1 MRIFGWG
8 CPNFLKFDMTKDK
21 QKFDLETIRHSTA
34 HLMAQAVKQLYP
46 ETQVTIGPVIEDG
59 FYYDFYRETP
69 FVPEDLEKIELRM
82 KEIAAGNL
90 GIVRRELP
98 RDDALKLFDELG
110 EPFKREVIDE
120 IDSGDAISVYT
131 QGEFTD
137 LCRGPHVDN
146 TQVLKSFR
154 LLHTSAAYWRGDER
168 NKVLQRIYGTAWNTD
183 KELRTYLKRLEEAK
197 KRDHRKLGKELD
209 LFSVT
214 DEVGPG
220 LILWHPKGSRV
231 RCIVEEFWKDEHF
244 KNGYEMVYSPH
255 AARVDLWKTS
265 GHMDFYKDN
274 IFSPMDIEG
283 QEYVMKPMNCP
294 FHIQIYKSR
303 LRSYRE
309 LPIRFAE
316 LGTVYRYERSG
327 VLHGL
332 LRVRGFTQDDA
343 HLFCRPSQIEEEI
356 VKVLDLILFMLKSFG
371 FNEYKVYLSTRPDK
385 FVGSEEGWEK
395 ATSAL
400 KQALE
405 KSELDYEV
413 DPGEGVFYGPK
424 IDIKIKDSLN
434 RFWQVS
440 TVQVDFNLPER
451 FDINYVEEDGQRH
464 QPIMLHRA
472 LMGSLERFFGC
483 LVEHYA
489 GAFPLWLAPTQ
500 VVLLPITDQH
510 NDYVDEVFRQLTDK
524 GFRVEKDLRNEKIG
538 FKIREAQ
545 LQKIPYM
552 IVLGDKELENKSLAV
567 RKRRSKETRTIDLKT
582 FIEELN
588 VEVREKRLD
597 SAVQSV

>member
-1 MRIFGWG
+1 
-8 CPNFLKFDMTKDK
+8 MTNDK
-21 QKFDLETIRHSTA
+21 TKIDLETIRHSAA

-59 FYYDFYRETP
+59 FYYDFYRESP
-69 FVPEDLEKIELRM
+69 FVPEDLEKIEKRM
-82 KEIAAGNL
+82 KEISLQNL
-90 GIVRRELP
+90 DIIRKEIPREE
-98 RDDALKLFDELG
+98 ALKMFDDMG
-110 EPFKREVIDE
+110 EPFKREVIND
-120 IDSGDAISVYT
+120 ITSNDPISVYT

-137 LCRGPHVDN
+137 LCRGPHVEN
-146 TQVLKSFR
+146 TKFLKSFK
-154 LLHTSAAYWRGDER
+154 LLNTSASYWRGDER
-168 NKVLQRIYGTAWNTD
+168 NKVLQRIYGTAWHTD
-183 KELRTYLKRLEEAK
+183 KELRLYLKRLEEAK

-220 LILWHPKGSRV
+220 LILWHPKGSRI
-231 RCIVEEFWKDEHF
+231 RCLMEDFWKEEHF
-244 KNGYEMVYSPH
+244 KNGYEMVHSPH
-255 AARVDLWKTS
+255 AAKVDMWKTS

-283 QEYVMKPMNCP
+283 KEYVMKPMNCP
-294 FHIQIYKSR
+294 FHIQIFKSR
-303 LRSYRE
+303 LRSYRD
-309 LPIRFAE
+309 LPVRYAE

-343 HLFCRPSQIEEEI
+343 HLFCRPNQIEEEI
-356 VKVLDLILFMLKSFG
+356 VKVLDLILLILKSFG

-385 FVGSEEGWEK
+385 FVGSEENWEK
-395 ATSAL
+395 ATNAL

-405 KSELDYEV
+405 KSKLKYEI

-440 TVQVDFNLPER
+440 TVQVDFNLPQR
-451 FDINYVEEDGQRH
+451 FDINYIEEDGQKY

-489 GAFPLWLAPTQ
+489 GAFPLWLAPIQ
-500 VVLLPITDQH
+500 IILLPITDQNH
-510 NDYVDEVFRQLTDK
+510 EYSDEVFKKLTLS

-538 FKIREAQ
+538 FKIRDAQ
-545 LQKIPYM
+545 IQKIPYM
-552 IVLGDKELENKSLAV
+552 IVIGEKEQTNKILAV
-567 RKRRSKETRTIDLKT
+567 RKRRSKETITFTID
-582 FIEELN
+582 ELTDKLSL
-588 VEVREKRLD
+588 EVSEKKLGE
-597 SAVQSV
+597 SIQPI

>member
-1 MRIFGWG
+1 
-8 CPNFLKFDMTKDK
+8 MTNDK
-21 QKFDLETIRHSTA
+21 TKTDLETIRHSAA

-59 FYYDFYRETP
+59 FYYDFYRKSP
-69 FVPEDLEKIELRM
+69 FVPEDLEKIEKRM
-82 KEIAAGNL
+82 KEISL
-90 GIVRRELP
+90 QSLDIIRKEMPREE
-98 RDDALKLFDELG
+98 ALKMFDDMN
-110 EPFKREVIDE
+110 EPFKREVIND
-120 IDSGDAISVYT
+120 IASNDPISVYT

-137 LCRGPHVDN
+137 LCRGPHVEN
-146 TQVLKSFR
+146 TKFLKSFK
-154 LLHTSAAYWRGDER
+154 LLNTSASYWRGDER
-168 NKVLQRIYGTAWNTD
+168 NKVLQRIYGTAWHTD
-183 KELRTYLKRLEEAK
+183 KELRLYLKRLEEAK

-220 LILWHPKGSRV
+220 LILWHPKGSRI
-231 RCIVEEFWKDEHF
+231 RCLMEDFWKEEHF
-244 KNGYEMVYSPH
+244 KNGYEMVHSPH
-255 AARVDLWKTS
+255 AAKVDMWKTS

-283 QEYVMKPMNCP
+283 KEYVMKPMNCP

-303 LRSYRE
+303 LRSYRD
-309 LPIRFAE
+309 LPVRYAE

-343 HLFCRPSQIEEEI
+343 HLFCRPNQIEEEI
-356 VKVLDLILFMLKSFG
+356 IKVLDLILLILKSFG

-385 FVGSEEGWEK
+385 FVGSEENWEK
-395 ATSAL
+395 ATNAL

-405 KSELDYEV
+405 KSNLKYEI

-440 TVQVDFNLPER
+440 TVQVDFNLPQR
-451 FDINYVEEDGQRH
+451 FDINYIEEDGQKY

-489 GAFPLWLAPTQ
+489 GAFPLWLAPVQ
-500 VVLLPITDQH
+500 IILLPITDQNH
-510 NDYVDEVFRQLTDK
+510 EYSDEVFKKLTLS

-538 FKIREAQ
+538 FKIRDAQ
-545 LQKIPYM
+545 IQKIPYM
-552 IVLGDKELENKSLAV
+552 IVIGEKEQTNKILAV
-567 RKRRSKETRTIDLKT
+567 RKRRSKETITFTID
-582 FIEELN
+582 ELTDKLSL
-588 VEVREKRLD
+588 EVSEKKLGE
-597 SAVQSV
+597 SIQPI

>member
-1 MRIFGWG
+1 
-8 CPNFLKFDMTKDK
+8 MTNDK
-21 QKFDLETIRHSTA
+21 TKIDLETIRHSAA

-59 FYYDFYRETP
+59 FYYDFYRESP
-69 FVPEDLEKIELRM
+69 FVPEDLEKIEKRM
-82 KEIAAGNL
+82 KEISLQNL
-90 GIVRRELP
+90 DIIRKEIPREE
-98 RDDALKLFDELG
+98 ALKMFDDMG
-110 EPFKREVIDE
+110 EPFKREVIND
-120 IDSGDAISVYT
+120 ITSNDPISVYT

-137 LCRGPHVDN
+137 LCRGPHVEN
-146 TQVLKSFR
+146 TKFLKSFK
-154 LLHTSAAYWRGDER
+154 LLNTSASYWRGDER
-168 NKVLQRIYGTAWNTD
+168 NKVLQRIYGTAWHTD
-183 KELRTYLKRLEEAK
+183 KELRLYLKRLEEAK

-220 LILWHPKGSRV
+220 LILWHPKGSRI
-231 RCIVEEFWKDEHF
+231 RCLIEDFWKEEHF
-244 KNGYEMVYSPH
+244 KNGYEMVHSPH
-255 AARVDLWKTS
+255 AAKVDMWKTS

-283 QEYVMKPMNCP
+283 KEYVMKPMNCP
-294 FHIQIYKSR
+294 FHIQIFKSR
-303 LRSYRE
+303 LRSYRD
-309 LPIRFAE
+309 LPVRYAE

-343 HLFCRPSQIEEEI
+343 HLFCRPNQIEEEI
-356 VKVLDLILFMLKSFG
+356 VKVLDLILLILKSFG

-385 FVGSEEGWEK
+385 FVGSEENWGK
-395 ATSAL
+395 ATNAL

-405 KSELDYEV
+405 KSKLKYEI

-440 TVQVDFNLPER
+440 TVQVDFNLPQR
-451 FDINYVEEDGQRH
+451 FDINYIEEDGQKY

-489 GAFPLWLAPTQ
+489 GAFPLWLAPIQ
-500 VVLLPITDQH
+500 IILLPITDQNH
-510 NDYVDEVFRQLTDK
+510 EYSDEVFKKLTHS

-538 FKIREAQ
+538 FKIRDAQ
-545 LQKIPYM
+545 IQKIPYM
-552 IVLGDKELENKSLAV
+552 IVIGEKEQTSKTLAV
-567 RKRRSKETRTIDLKT
+567 RKRRSKETITFTID
-582 FIEELN
+582 ELTDKLSL
-588 VEVREKRLD
+588 EISEKKLGE
-597 SAVQSV
+597 AIQPI

>member
-1 MRIFGWG
+1 
-8 CPNFLKFDMTKDK
+8 MTNDK
-21 QKFDLETIRHSTA
+21 TKIDLETIRHSAA

-59 FYYDFYRETP
+59 FYYDFYRESP
-69 FVPEDLEKIELRM
+69 FVPEDLEKIEKRM
-82 KEIAAGNL
+82 KEISL
-90 GIVRRELP
+90 QSLDIIRKEMPREE
-98 RDDALKLFDELG
+98 ALKMFDDMN
-110 EPFKREVIDE
+110 EPFKREVIND
-120 IDSGDAISVYT
+120 IASNDPISVYT

-137 LCRGPHVDN
+137 LCRGPHVEN
-146 TQVLKSFR
+146 TKFLKSFK
-154 LLHTSAAYWRGDER
+154 LLNTSASYWRGDER
-168 NKVLQRIYGTAWNTD
+168 NKVLQRIYGTAWHTD
-183 KELRTYLKRLEEAK
+183 KELRLYLKRLEEAK

-220 LILWHPKGSRV
+220 LILWHPKGSRI
-231 RCIVEEFWKDEHF
+231 RCLMEDFWKEEHF
-244 KNGYEMVYSPH
+244 KNGYEMVHSPH
-255 AARVDLWKTS
+255 AAKVDMWKTS

-283 QEYVMKPMNCP
+283 KEYVMKPMNCP

-303 LRSYRE
+303 LRSYRD
-309 LPIRFAE
+309 LPVRYAE

-343 HLFCRPSQIEEEI
+343 HLFCRPNQIEEEI
-356 VKVLDLILFMLKSFG
+356 VKVLDLILLILKSFG

-385 FVGSEEGWEK
+385 FVGSEENWEK
-395 ATSAL
+395 ATNAL

-405 KSELDYEV
+405 KSKLKYEI

-440 TVQVDFNLPER
+440 TVQVDFNLPQR
-451 FDINYVEEDGQRH
+451 FDINYIEEDGQKY

-489 GAFPLWLAPTQ
+489 GAFPLWLAPVQ
-500 VVLLPITDQH
+500 IILLPITDQNH
-510 NDYVDEVFRQLTDK
+510 EYSDEVFKKLTLS

-538 FKIREAQ
+538 FKIRDAQ
-545 LQKIPYM
+545 IQKIPYM
-552 IVLGDKELENKSLAV
+552 IVIGEKEQANKILAV
-567 RKRRSKETRTIDLKT
+567 RKRRSKETITFTID
-582 FIEELN
+582 ELTDKLSL
-588 VEVREKRLD
+588 EVSEKKLGE
-597 SAVQSV
+597 SIQPI

>member
-1 MRIFGWG
+1 
-8 CPNFLKFDMTKDK
+8 MTKDK

-69 FVPEDLEKIELRM
+69 FVPEDLEKIEHRM
-82 KEIAAGNL
+82 KEIATGNL
-90 GIVRRELP
+90 DIVRRELP
-98 RDDALKLFDELG
+98 RDEVLKLFDELG

-146 TQVLKSFR
+146 TRVLKSFR

-183 KELRTYLKRLEEAK
+183 KELRAYLKRLEEAK

-231 RCIVEEFWKDEHF
+231 RCIVEEFWKNEHF

-283 QEYVMKPMNCP
+283 REYVMKPMNCP

-303 LRSYRE
+303 LRSYRD

-356 VKVLDLILFMLKSFG
+356 VKVLDLILFILKSFG

-385 FVGSEEGWEK
+385 FVGSEEGWGK

-405 KSELDYEV
+405 KSELNYEV

-464 QPIMLHRA
+464 RPIMLHRA

-500 VVLLPITDQH
+500 AVLLPITDQQ

-552 IVLGDKELENKSLAV
+552 IVLGDKEVESKSLAV
-567 RKRRSKETRTIDLKT
+567 RKRRSKETRTIDLET

-588 VEVREKRLD
+588 VEIREKRLD
-597 SAVQSV
+597 SVVQSV

>member
-1 MRIFGWG
+1 MA
-8 CPNFLKFDMTKDK
+8 DDK
-21 QKFDLETIRHSTA
+21 PKVGLETIRHSTA

-46 ETQVTIGPVIEDG
+46 DTKVTIGPVIEDG
-59 FYYDFYRETP
+59 FYYDFYRESP
-69 FVPEDLEKIELRM
+69 FVPEDLEKIEQRM
-82 KEIAAGNL
+82 REISSENL
-90 GIVRRELP
+90 NIIRKELP
-98 RDDALKLFDELG
+98 REEALKMFDKMR
-110 EPFKREVIDE
+110 EPFKREIINDIE
-120 IDSGDAISVYT
+120 SNEPISVYS

-137 LCRGPHVDN
+137 LCRGPHVEN
-146 TQVLKSFR
+146 TKFLKSFK
-154 LLHTSAAYWRGDER
+154 LLNVSAAYWRGDER
-168 NKVLQRIYGTAWNTD
+168 NKVLQRIYGTAWHTD
-183 KELRTYLKRLEEAK
+183 KELRVYLKRLEEAK

-220 LILWHPKGSRV
+220 LILWHPKGSRI
-231 RCIVEEFWKDEHF
+231 RCLMEDFWKEEHF
-244 KNGYEMVYSPH
+244 KSGYEMVHSPH
-255 AARVDLWKTS
+255 AARVDMWKTS

-283 QEYVMKPMNCP
+283 KEYVMKPMNCP

-303 LRSYRE
+303 LRSYRD
-309 LPIRFAE
+309 LPLRFAE

-343 HLFCRPSQIEEEI
+343 HLFCRPNQIEEEI
-356 VKVLDLILFMLKSFG
+356 VKVLDLILFILRSFG
-371 FNEYKVYLSTRPDK
+371 FDEYKVFLSTRPEK
-385 FVGSEEGWEK
+385 FVGSENSWEQ
-395 ATSAL
+395 ATNAL
-400 KQALE
+400 QQALE
-405 KSELDYEV
+405 KSKLAYEI

-451 FDINYVEEDGQRH
+451 FDINYIEESGQKN

-489 GAFPLWLAPTQ
+489 GAFPLWLAPVQ
-500 VVLLPITDQH
+500 IILLPITDQNH
-510 NDYVDEVFRQLTDK
+510 EYTDGVFKKLTNS

-552 IVLGDKELENKSLAV
+552 IVLGEKERENNELAV
-567 RKRRSKETRTIDLKT
+567 RKRRSKETVTLSISALIDRLS
-582 FIEELN
+582 L
-588 VEVREKRLD
+588 EVNEKRLD
-597 SAVQSV
+597 EAIQSI

>member
-1 MRIFGWG
+1 MA
-8 CPNFLKFDMTKDK
+8 NDK

-34 HLMAQAVKQLYP
+34 HLMAQAVQQLYP
-46 ETQVTIGPVIEDG
+46 DTQVTIGPVIEDG
-59 FYYDFYRETP
+59 FYYDFCRKSP
-69 FVPEDLEKIELRM
+69 FVPEDLEKIEQRM
-82 KEIAAGNL
+82 KEIAAQNL
-90 GIVRRELP
+90 DIVRKELP
-98 RDDALKLFDELG
+98 REDALKMFDEMG
-110 EPFKREVIDE
+110 EPFKLEVINE
-120 IDSGDAISVYT
+120 LESNEAISVYS

-146 TQVLKSFR
+146 TSAIKSFK

-168 NKVLQRIYGTAWNTD
+168 NQVLQRIYGTAWNTD
-183 KELRTYLKRLEEAK
+183 KELRIYLKRLEEAK
-197 KRDHRKLGKELD
+197 KRDHRRLGKELD
-209 LFSVT
+209 LFSVS
-214 DEVGPG
+214 DDIGPG
-220 LILWHPKGSRV
+220 LILWHPKGSRI
-231 RCIVEEFWKDEHF
+231 RCLMEDFWKTEHF
-244 KNGYEMVYSPH
+244 KNGYEMVHSPH
-255 AARVDLWKTS
+255 AAKVDMWKTS

-283 QEYVMKPMNCP
+283 KEYVMKPMNCP
-294 FHIQIYKSR
+294 FHIQIYQTR
-303 LRSYRE
+303 LRSYRD
-309 LPIRFAE
+309 LPLRFAE

-343 HLFCRPSQIEEEI
+343 HLFCRPNQIEEEI
-356 VKVLDLILFMLKSFG
+356 VKVLDLILLILRSFG

-395 ATSAL
+395 ATDAL

-405 KSELDYEV
+405 KSKLEYEV

-451 FDINYVEEDGQRH
+451 FDISYIEEDGQRH

-489 GAFPLWLAPTQ
+489 GAFPLWLAPVQ
-500 VVLLPITDQH
+500 AILLPITDQH
-510 NDYVDEVFRQLTDK
+510 QEYADEVAKKLTNN

-552 IVLGDKELENKSLAV
+552 IVLGEKEAENKTLAV
-567 RKRRSKETRTIDLKT
+567 RKRRSKETRTISIDT
-582 FIEELN
+582 FIEEMN
-588 VEVREKRLD
+588 AQVKEKQLGD
-597 SAVQSV
+597 AVQSI

>member
-1 MRIFGWG
+1 
-8 CPNFLKFDMTKDK
+8 MTNDK
-21 QKFDLETIRHSTA
+21 TKIDLETIRHSAA

-59 FYYDFYRETP
+59 FYYDFYRESP
-69 FVPEDLEKIELRM
+69 FVPEDLEKIEKRM
-82 KEIAAGNL
+82 KEISLQNL
-90 GIVRRELP
+90 DIIRKEIPREE
-98 RDDALKLFDELG
+98 ALKMFDDMG
-110 EPFKREVIDE
+110 EPFKREVIND
-120 IDSGDAISVYT
+120 ITSNDPISVYT

-137 LCRGPHVDN
+137 LCRGPHVEN
-146 TQVLKSFR
+146 TKFLKSFK
-154 LLHTSAAYWRGDER
+154 LLNTSASYWRGDER
-168 NKVLQRIYGTAWNTD
+168 NKVLQRIYGTAWHTD
-183 KELRTYLKRLEEAK
+183 KELRLYLKRLEEAK

-220 LILWHPKGSRV
+220 LILWHPKGSRI
-231 RCIVEEFWKDEHF
+231 RCLMEDFWKEEHF

-255 AARVDLWKTS
+255 AAKVDMWKTS

-283 QEYVMKPMNCP
+283 KEYVMKPMNCP

-303 LRSYRE
+303 LRSYRD
-309 LPIRFAE
+309 LPVRFAE

-343 HLFCRPSQIEEEI
+343 HLFCRPNQIEEEI
-356 VKVLDLILFMLKSFG
+356 VKVLDLILLILKSFG

-385 FVGSEEGWEK
+385 FVGSEENWGK
-395 ATSAL
+395 ATNAL

-405 KSELDYEV
+405 KSKLKYEI

-440 TVQVDFNLPER
+440 TVQVDFNLPQR
-451 FDINYVEEDGQRH
+451 FDINYIEEDGQKY

-489 GAFPLWLAPTQ
+489 GAFPLWLAPIQ
-500 VVLLPITDQH
+500 IILLPITDQNH
-510 NDYVDEVFRQLTDK
+510 EYSDEVFKKLIHS

-538 FKIREAQ
+538 FKIRDAQ
-545 LQKIPYM
+545 IQKIPYM
-552 IVLGDKELENKSLAV
+552 IVIGEKEQASKTLAV
-567 RKRRSKETRTIDLKT
+567 RKRRSKETITFTID
-582 FIEELN
+582 ELTDKLSL
-588 VEVREKRLD
+588 EISEKKLGE
-597 SAVQSV
+597 AIQPI

>member
-1 MRIFGWG
+1 
-8 CPNFLKFDMTKDK
+8 MTNDK
-21 QKFDLETIRHSTA
+21 TKTDLETIRHSAA

-59 FYYDFYRETP
+59 FYYDFYRKSP
-69 FVPEDLEKIELRM
+69 FVPEDLEKIEKRM
-82 KEIAAGNL
+82 KEISL
-90 GIVRRELP
+90 QSLDIIRKEMPREE
-98 RDDALKLFDELG
+98 ALKMFDDMN
-110 EPFKREVIDE
+110 EPFKREVIND
-120 IDSGDAISVYT
+120 IASNDPISVYT

-137 LCRGPHVDN
+137 LCRGPHVEN
-146 TQVLKSFR
+146 TKFLKSFK
-154 LLHTSAAYWRGDER
+154 LLNTSASYWRGDER
-168 NKVLQRIYGTAWNTD
+168 NKVLQRIYGTAWHTD
-183 KELRTYLKRLEEAK
+183 KELRLYLKRLEEAK

-220 LILWHPKGSRV
+220 LILWHPKGSRI
-231 RCIVEEFWKDEHF
+231 RCLMEDFWKEEHF
-244 KNGYEMVYSPH
+244 KNGYEMVHSPH
-255 AARVDLWKTS
+255 AAKVDMWKTS

-283 QEYVMKPMNCP
+283 KEYVMKPMNCP

-303 LRSYRE
+303 LRSYRD
-309 LPIRFAE
+309 LPVRYAE

-343 HLFCRPSQIEEEI
+343 HLFCRPNQIEEEI
-356 VKVLDLILFMLKSFG
+356 VKVLDLILLILKSFG

-385 FVGSEEGWEK
+385 FVGSEENWEK
-395 ATSAL
+395 ATNAL

-405 KSELDYEV
+405 KSKLKYEI

-440 TVQVDFNLPER
+440 TVQVDFNLPQR
-451 FDINYVEEDGQRH
+451 FDINYIEEDGQKY

-489 GAFPLWLAPTQ
+489 GAFPLWLAPVQ
-500 VVLLPITDQH
+500 IILLPITDQNH
-510 NDYVDEVFRQLTDK
+510 EYSDEVFKKLTLS

-538 FKIREAQ
+538 FKIRDAQ
-545 LQKIPYM
+545 IQKIPYM
-552 IVLGDKELENKSLAV
+552 IVIGEKEQTNKILAV
-567 RKRRSKETRTIDLKT
+567 RKRRSKETITFTID
-582 FIEELN
+582 ELTDKLSL
-588 VEVREKRLD
+588 EVSEKKLGE
-597 SAVQSV
+597 SIQPI

>member
-1 MRIFGWG
+1 
-8 CPNFLKFDMTKDK
+8 MTNDK
-21 QKFDLETIRHSTA
+21 TKTDLETIRHSAA

-59 FYYDFYRETP
+59 FYYDFYRKSP
-69 FVPEDLEKIELRM
+69 FVPEDLEKIEKRM
-82 KEIAAGNL
+82 KEISL
-90 GIVRRELP
+90 QSLDIIRKEMPREE
-98 RDDALKLFDELG
+98 ALKMFDDMN
-110 EPFKREVIDE
+110 EPFKREVIND
-120 IDSGDAISVYT
+120 IASNDPISVYT

-137 LCRGPHVDN
+137 LCRGPHVEN
-146 TQVLKSFR
+146 TKFLKSFK
-154 LLHTSAAYWRGDER
+154 LLNTSASYWRGDER
-168 NKVLQRIYGTAWNTD
+168 NKVLQRIYGTAWHTD
-183 KELRTYLKRLEEAK
+183 KELRLYLKRLEEAK

-220 LILWHPKGSRV
+220 LILWHPKGSRI
-231 RCIVEEFWKDEHF
+231 RCLMEDFWKEEHF

-255 AARVDLWKTS
+255 AAKVDMWKTS

-283 QEYVMKPMNCP
+283 KEYVMKPMNCP

-303 LRSYRE
+303 LRSYRD
-309 LPIRFAE
+309 LPVRYAE

-343 HLFCRPSQIEEEI
+343 HLFCRPNQIEEEI
-356 VKVLDLILFMLKSFG
+356 IKVLDLILLILKSFG

-385 FVGSEEGWEK
+385 FVGSEENWEK
-395 ATSAL
+395 ATNAL

-405 KSELDYEV
+405 KSKLKYEI

-440 TVQVDFNLPER
+440 TVQVDFNLPQR
-451 FDINYVEEDGQRH
+451 FDINYIEEDGQKY

-489 GAFPLWLAPTQ
+489 GAFPLWLAPVQ
-500 VVLLPITDQH
+500 IILLPITDQNH
-510 NDYVDEVFRQLTDK
+510 EYSDEVFKKLTLS

-538 FKIREAQ
+538 FKIRDAQ
-545 LQKIPYM
+545 IQKIPYM
-552 IVLGDKELENKSLAV
+552 IVIGEKEQTNKILAV
-567 RKRRSKETRTIDLKT
+567 RKRRSKETITFTID
-582 FIEELN
+582 ELTDKLSL
-588 VEVREKRLD
+588 EVSEKKLGE
-597 SAVQSV
+597 SIQPI

>member
-1 MRIFGWG
+1 MA
-8 CPNFLKFDMTKDK
+8 NDK

-34 HLMAQAVKQLYP
+34 HLMAQAVQQLYP

-59 FYYDFYRETP
+59 FYYDFCRKSP
-69 FVPEDLEKIELRM
+69 FVPEDLEKIEQRM
-82 KEIAAGNL
+82 KEIAAQNL
-90 GIVRRELP
+90 DIVRKELP
-98 RDDALKLFDELG
+98 REDALKMFDEMG
-110 EPFKREVIDE
+110 EPFKLEVINDLESDE
-120 IDSGDAISVYT
+120 AISVYS

-146 TQVLKSFR
+146 TSAIKSFK

-168 NKVLQRIYGTAWNTD
+168 NQILQRIYGTAWNTD
-183 KELRTYLKRLEEAK
+183 KELRVYLKRLEEAK

-209 LFSVT
+209 LFSVS
-214 DEVGPG
+214 DDIGPG
-220 LILWHPKGSRV
+220 LILWHPKGSRI
-231 RCIVEEFWKDEHF
+231 RCLMEDFWKAEHF
-244 KNGYEMVYSPH
+244 ANGYEMVHSPH
-255 AARVDLWKTS
+255 AAKVDMWKTS

-283 QEYVMKPMNCP
+283 KEYVMKPMNCP
-294 FHIQIYKSR
+294 FHIQIYKTR
-303 LRSYRE
+303 LRSYRD
-309 LPIRFAE
+309 LPLRFAE

-343 HLFCRPSQIEEEI
+343 HLFCRPNQIEEEI
-356 VKVLDLILFMLKSFG
+356 VKVLDLILLILRSFG

-395 ATSAL
+395 ATNAL

-405 KSELDYEV
+405 KSELEYEV

-451 FDINYVEEDGQRH
+451 FDISYIEEDGQRH

-489 GAFPLWLAPTQ
+489 GAFPLWLAPVQ
-500 VVLLPITDQH
+500 VILLPITDQH
-510 NDYVDEVFRQLTDK
+510 QEYADEVAKKLTNN

-552 IVLGDKELENKSLAV
+552 IVLGEKEAEAKTLAV
-567 RKRRSKETRTIDLKT
+567 RKRRSKETRTINIDT
-582 FIEELN
+582 FIEEMN
-588 VEVREKRLD
+588 AQVEEKQLGD
-597 SAVQSV
+597 TVQSI

>member
-1 MRIFGWG
+1 
-8 CPNFLKFDMTKDK
+8 MTNDK
-21 QKFDLETIRHSTA
+21 TKTDLETIRHSAA

-59 FYYDFYRETP
+59 FYYDFYRKSP
-69 FVPEDLEKIELRM
+69 FVPDDLEKIEKRM
-82 KEIAAGNL
+82 KEISL
-90 GIVRRELP
+90 QSLDIIRKEMPREE
-98 RDDALKLFDELG
+98 ALKMFDDMN
-110 EPFKREVIDE
+110 EPFKREVIND
-120 IDSGDAISVYT
+120 IASNDPISVYT

-137 LCRGPHVDN
+137 LCRGPHVEN
-146 TQVLKSFR
+146 TKFLKSFK
-154 LLHTSAAYWRGDER
+154 LLNTSASYWRGDER
-168 NKVLQRIYGTAWNTD
+168 NKVLQRIYGTAWHTD
-183 KELRTYLKRLEEAK
+183 KELRLYLKRLEEAK

-220 LILWHPKGSRV
+220 LILWHPKGSRI
-231 RCIVEEFWKDEHF
+231 RCLMEDFWKEEHF
-244 KNGYEMVYSPH
+244 KNGYEMVHSPH
-255 AARVDLWKTS
+255 AAKVDMWKTS

-283 QEYVMKPMNCP
+283 KEYVMKPMNCP

-303 LRSYRE
+303 LRSYRD
-309 LPIRFAE
+309 LPVRYAE

-343 HLFCRPSQIEEEI
+343 HLFCRPNQIEEEI
-356 VKVLDLILFMLKSFG
+356 IKVLDLILLILKSFG

-385 FVGSEEGWEK
+385 FVGSEENWEK
-395 ATSAL
+395 ATNAL

-405 KSELDYEV
+405 KSKLKYEI

-440 TVQVDFNLPER
+440 TVQVDFNLPQR
-451 FDINYVEEDGQRH
+451 FDINYIEEDGQKY

-489 GAFPLWLAPTQ
+489 GAFPLWLAPVQ
-500 VVLLPITDQH
+500 IILLPITDQNH
-510 NDYVDEVFRQLTDK
+510 EYSDEVFKKLTLS

-538 FKIREAQ
+538 FKIRDAQ
-545 LQKIPYM
+545 IQKIPYM
-552 IVLGDKELENKSLAV
+552 IVIGEKEQTNKILAV
-567 RKRRSKETRTIDLKT
+567 RKRRSKETITFTID
-582 FIEELN
+582 ELTDKLSL
-588 VEVREKRLD
+588 EVSEKKLGE
-597 SAVQSV
+597 SIQPI

>member
-1 MRIFGWG
+1 
-8 CPNFLKFDMTKDK
+8 MTNDK
-21 QKFDLETIRHSTA
+21 TKIDLETIRHSAA

-59 FYYDFYRETP
+59 FYYDFYRESP
-69 FVPEDLEKIELRM
+69 FVPEDLEKIEKRM
-82 KEIAAGNL
+82 KEISLQNL
-90 GIVRRELP
+90 DIIRKEIPREE
-98 RDDALKLFDELG
+98 ALKMFDDMG
-110 EPFKREVIDE
+110 EPFKREVIND
-120 IDSGDAISVYT
+120 ITSNDPISVYT

-137 LCRGPHVDN
+137 LCRGPHVEN
-146 TQVLKSFR
+146 TKFLKSFK
-154 LLHTSAAYWRGDER
+154 LLNTSASYWRGDER
-168 NKVLQRIYGTAWNTD
+168 NKVLQRIYGTAWHTD
-183 KELRTYLKRLEEAK
+183 KELRLYLKRLEEAK

-220 LILWHPKGSRV
+220 LILWHPKGSRI
-231 RCIVEEFWKDEHF
+231 RCLMEDFWKEEHF
-244 KNGYEMVYSPH
+244 KNGYEMVHSPH
-255 AARVDLWKTS
+255 AAKVDMWKTS

-283 QEYVMKPMNCP
+283 KEYVMKPMNCP

-303 LRSYRE
+303 LRSYRD
-309 LPIRFAE
+309 LPVRYAE

-343 HLFCRPSQIEEEI
+343 HLFCRPNQIEEEI
-356 VKVLDLILFMLKSFG
+356 VKVLDLILLILKSFG

-385 FVGSEEGWEK
+385 FVGSEENWEK
-395 ATSAL
+395 ATNAL

-405 KSELDYEV
+405 KSKLKYEI

-440 TVQVDFNLPER
+440 TVQVDFNLPQR
-451 FDINYVEEDGQRH
+451 FDINYIEEDGQKY

-489 GAFPLWLAPTQ
+489 GAFPLWLAPIQ
-500 VVLLPITDQH
+500 IILLPITDQNH
-510 NDYVDEVFRQLTDK
+510 EYSDEVFKKLTLS

-538 FKIREAQ
+538 FKIRDAQ
-545 LQKIPYM
+545 IQKIPYM
-552 IVLGDKELENKSLAV
+552 IVIGEKEQTNKILAV
-567 RKRRSKETRTIDLKT
+567 RKRRSKETITFTID
-582 FIEELN
+582 ELTDKLSL
-588 VEVREKRLD
+588 EVSEKKLGE
-597 SAVQSV
+597 SIQPI

>member
-1 MRIFGWG
+1 MA
-8 CPNFLKFDMTKDK
+8 NDK

-34 HLMAQAVKQLYP
+34 HLMAQAVQQLYP

-59 FYYDFYRETP
+59 FYYDFCRKSP
-69 FVPEDLEKIELRM
+69 FVPEDLEKIEQRM
-82 KEIAAGNL
+82 KEIATQNL
-90 GIVRRELP
+90 DIVRKELP
-98 RDDALKLFDELG
+98 REDALKMFDEMG
-110 EPFKREVIDE
+110 EPFKLEVINDLESDE
-120 IDSGDAISVYT
+120 AISVYS

-146 TQVLKSFR
+146 TSAIKSFK

-168 NKVLQRIYGTAWNTD
+168 NQVLQRIYGTAWNTD
-183 KELRTYLKRLEEAK
+183 KELRVYLKRLEEAK

-209 LFSVT
+209 LFSVS
-214 DEVGPG
+214 DDIGPG
-220 LILWHPKGSRV
+220 LILWHPKGSRI
-231 RCIVEEFWKDEHF
+231 RCLMEDFWKAEHF
-244 KNGYEMVYSPH
+244 ANGYEMVHSPH
-255 AARVDLWKTS
+255 AAKVDMWKTS

-283 QEYVMKPMNCP
+283 KEYVMKPMNCP
-294 FHIQIYKSR
+294 FHIQIYKTR
-303 LRSYRE
+303 LRSYRD
-309 LPIRFAE
+309 LPLRFAE

-343 HLFCRPSQIEEEI
+343 HLFCRPNQIEEEI
-356 VKVLDLILFMLKSFG
+356 VKVLDLILLILRSFG

-395 ATSAL
+395 ATNAL

-405 KSELDYEV
+405 KSELEYEV

-451 FDINYVEEDGQRH
+451 FDISYIEEDGQRH

-489 GAFPLWLAPTQ
+489 GAFPLWLAPVQ
-500 VVLLPITDQH
+500 VILLPITDQH
-510 NDYVDEVFRQLTDK
+510 QEYADEVAKKLTNN

-552 IVLGDKELENKSLAV
+552 IVLGEKEAEAKTLAV
-567 RKRRSKETRTIDLKT
+567 RKRRSKETRTINIDT
-582 FIEELN
+582 FIEEMN
-588 VEVREKRLD
+588 AQVEEKQLGD
-597 SAVQSV
+597 TVQSI

>member
-1 MRIFGWG
+1 M
-8 CPNFLKFDMTKDK
+8 KFDMTKDK

-82 KEIAAGNL
+82 KEIAASNL
-90 GIVRRELP
+90 DIVRRELP
-98 RDDALKLFDELG
+98 RDEALKLFDELG

-120 IDSGDAISVYT
+120 IDSDDAISVYT

-183 KELRTYLKRLEEAK
+183 KELRAYLKRLEEAK

-231 RCIVEEFWKDEHF
+231 RCIVEEFWKNEHF

-283 QEYVMKPMNCP
+283 REYVMKPMNCP

-303 LRSYRE
+303 LRSYRD

-356 VKVLDLILFMLKSFG
+356 VKVLDLILFILKSFG

-385 FVGSEEGWEK
+385 FVGSEEGWGK

-405 KSELDYEV
+405 KSELNYEV

-500 VVLLPITDQH
+500 AVLLPITDQQ

-552 IVLGDKELENKSLAV
+552 IVLGDKEVESKSLAV
-567 RKRRSKETRTIDLKT
+567 RKRRSKETRTIDLET

-597 SAVQSV
+597 SVVQSV

>member
-1 MRIFGWG
+1 MA
-8 CPNFLKFDMTKDK
+8 NDK

-34 HLMAQAVKQLYP
+34 HLMAQAVQQLYP

-59 FYYDFYRETP
+59 FYYDFCRKSP
-69 FVPEDLEKIELRM
+69 FVPEDLEKIEQRM
-82 KEIAAGNL
+82 KEIAAQNL
-90 GIVRRELP
+90 DIVRKELP
-98 RDDALKLFDELG
+98 REDALKMFDEMG
-110 EPFKREVIDE
+110 EPFKLEVINDLESDE
-120 IDSGDAISVYT
+120 AISVYS

-146 TQVLKSFR
+146 TSAIKSFK

-168 NKVLQRIYGTAWNTD
+168 NQVLQRIYGTAWNTD
-183 KELRTYLKRLEEAK
+183 KELRVYLKRLEEAK

-209 LFSVT
+209 LFSVS
-214 DEVGPG
+214 DDIGPG
-220 LILWHPKGSRV
+220 LILWHPKGSRI
-231 RCIVEEFWKDEHF
+231 RCLMEDFWKAEHF
-244 KNGYEMVYSPH
+244 ANGYEMVHSPH
-255 AARVDLWKTS
+255 AAKVDMWKTS

-283 QEYVMKPMNCP
+283 KEYVMKPMNCP
-294 FHIQIYKSR
+294 FHIQIYKTR
-303 LRSYRE
+303 LRSYRD
-309 LPIRFAE
+309 LPLRFAE

-343 HLFCRPSQIEEEI
+343 HLFCRPNQIEEEI
-356 VKVLDLILFMLKSFG
+356 VKVLDLILLILRSFG

-395 ATSAL
+395 ATNAL

-405 KSELDYEV
+405 KSELEYEV

-451 FDINYVEEDGQRH
+451 FDISYIEEDGQRH

-489 GAFPLWLAPTQ
+489 GAFPLWLAPVQ
-500 VVLLPITDQH
+500 VILLPITDQH
-510 NDYVDEVFRQLTDK
+510 QEYADEVAKKLTNN

-552 IVLGDKELENKSLAV
+552 IVLGEKEAEAKTLAV
-567 RKRRSKETRTIDLKT
+567 RKRRSKETRTINIDT
-582 FIEELN
+582 FIEEMN
-588 VEVREKRLD
+588 TQVEEKQLGD
-597 SAVQSV
+597 TVQSI

>member
-1 MRIFGWG
+1 
-8 CPNFLKFDMTKDK
+8 MTNDK
-21 QKFDLETIRHSTA
+21 TKTALETIRHSAA

-59 FYYDFYRETP
+59 FYYDFYRKSP
-69 FVPEDLEKIELRM
+69 FVPEDLEKIEKRM
-82 KEIAAGNL
+82 KEISL
-90 GIVRRELP
+90 QSLDIIRKEMPREE
-98 RDDALKLFDELG
+98 ALKMFDDMN
-110 EPFKREVIDE
+110 EPFKREVIND
-120 IDSGDAISVYT
+120 IASNDPISVYT

-137 LCRGPHVDN
+137 LCRGPHVEN
-146 TQVLKSFR
+146 TKFLKSFK
-154 LLHTSAAYWRGDER
+154 LLNTSASYWRGDER
-168 NKVLQRIYGTAWNTD
+168 NKVLQRIYGTAWHTD
-183 KELRTYLKRLEEAK
+183 KELRLYLKRLEEAK

-220 LILWHPKGSRV
+220 LILWHPKGSRI
-231 RCIVEEFWKDEHF
+231 RCLMEDFWKEEHF
-244 KNGYEMVYSPH
+244 KNGYEMVHSPH
-255 AARVDLWKTS
+255 AAKVDMWKTS

-283 QEYVMKPMNCP
+283 KEYVMKPMNCP

-303 LRSYRE
+303 LRSYRD
-309 LPIRFAE
+309 LPVRFAE

-343 HLFCRPSQIEEEI
+343 HLFCRPNQIEEEI
-356 VKVLDLILFMLKSFG
+356 IKVLDLILLILKSFG

-385 FVGSEEGWEK
+385 FVGSEENWEK
-395 ATSAL
+395 ATNAL

-405 KSELDYEV
+405 KSKLKYEI

-440 TVQVDFNLPER
+440 TVQVDFNLPQR
-451 FDINYVEEDGQRH
+451 FDINYIEEDGQKY

-489 GAFPLWLAPTQ
+489 GAFPLWLAPVQ
-500 VVLLPITDQH
+500 IILLPITDQNH
-510 NDYVDEVFRQLTDK
+510 EYSDEVFKKLTLS

-538 FKIREAQ
+538 FKIRDAQ
-545 LQKIPYM
+545 IQKIPYM
-552 IVLGDKELENKSLAV
+552 IVIGEKEQTNKILAV
-567 RKRRSKETRTIDLKT
+567 RKRRSKETITFTID
-582 FIEELN
+582 ELTDKLSL
-588 VEVREKRLD
+588 EVSEKKLGE
-597 SAVQSV
+597 AIQPI

>member
-1 MRIFGWG
+1 
-8 CPNFLKFDMTKDK
+8 MTNDK
-21 QKFDLETIRHSTA
+21 TKIDLETIRHSAA

-59 FYYDFYRETP
+59 FYYDFYRESP
-69 FVPEDLEKIELRM
+69 FVPEDLEKIEKRM
-82 KEIAAGNL
+82 KEISLQNL
-90 GIVRRELP
+90 DIIRKEIPREE
-98 RDDALKLFDELG
+98 ALKMFDDMG
-110 EPFKREVIDE
+110 EPFKREVIND
-120 IDSGDAISVYT
+120 ITSNDPISVYT

-137 LCRGPHVDN
+137 LCRGPHVEN
-146 TQVLKSFR
+146 TKFLKSFK
-154 LLHTSAAYWRGDER
+154 LLNTSASYWRGDER
-168 NKVLQRIYGTAWNTD
+168 NKVLQRIYGTAWHTD
-183 KELRTYLKRLEEAK
+183 KELRLYLKRLEEAK

-220 LILWHPKGSRV
+220 LILWHPKGSRI
-231 RCIVEEFWKDEHF
+231 RCLMEDFWKEEHF

-255 AARVDLWKTS
+255 AAKVDMWKTS

-283 QEYVMKPMNCP
+283 KEYVMKPMNCP

-303 LRSYRE
+303 LRSYRD
-309 LPIRFAE
+309 LPVRFAE

-343 HLFCRPSQIEEEI
+343 HLFCRPNQIEEEI
-356 VKVLDLILFMLKSFG
+356 VKVLDLILLILKSFG

-385 FVGSEEGWEK
+385 FVGSEENWEK
-395 ATSAL
+395 ATNAL

-405 KSELDYEV
+405 KSKLKYEI

-440 TVQVDFNLPER
+440 TVQVDFNLPQR
-451 FDINYVEEDGQRH
+451 FDINYIEEDGQKH

-489 GAFPLWLAPTQ
+489 GAFPLWLAPIQ
-500 VVLLPITDQH
+500 VILLPITDQNH
-510 NDYVDEVFRQLTDK
+510 EYSDEVFKKLIHS

-538 FKIREAQ
+538 FKIRDAQ
-545 LQKIPYM
+545 IQKIPYM
-552 IVLGDKELENKSLAV
+552 IVIGEKEQASKTLAV
-567 RKRRSKETRTIDLKT
+567 RKRRSKETITFTID
-582 FIEELN
+582 ELTDKLSL
-588 VEVREKRLD
+588 EISEKKLGE
-597 SAVQSV
+597 AIQPI